1 MRKLFYLGFCLVL
14 VMGLGCAI
22 SNYRLMTD
30 TWSGE
35 VINTNGKA
43 LIQFDQGLALGD
55 GTTWFNFFTMVD
67 QKAGGDR
74 VLNTYTAKFDYS
86 VANPFKDF
94 FYCTPDWIGCAV
106 LTAQDPEDPAD
117 DPFDFVWNTNC
128 DGALQLSYVLD
139 SDRYYGECGR
149 AAHTVQD
156 RLNFLASGNMID
168 EYTLGYNLNAGN
180 TSVILDNNAGVR
192 SLVPVLGSISLE
204 LNTFKGNSVM
214 LDMSNPL
221 FSNTLR
227 WMADWNDTYGTG
239 ATQMTVIYNGIVRTT
254 DISLISDGLN
264 HRANQL

>member
-43 LIQFDQGLALGD
+43 LIMFDQGLALGD

-67 QKAGGDR
+67 QKASGDR
-74 VLNTYTAKFDYS
+74 TLDTYTAKFDYD
-86 VANPFKDF
+86 VPNPWKDF
-94 FYCTPDWIGCAV
+94 FYCTPDWIGCSV

-117 DPFDFVWNTNC
+117 DPYDNVWHVNC

-139 SDRYYGECGR
+139 SARYYGECGR
-149 AAHTVQD
+149 SNYTVNE
-156 RLNFLASGNMID
+156 RLTFLSLGTAID
-168 EYTLGYNLNAGN
+168 EYTLAYNLNAGN

-192 SLVPVLGSISLE
+192 SLVPMLGNVGLQ
-204 LNTFKGNSVM
+204 LNTFKGNRATVD
-214 LDMSNPL
+214 LGHPL
-221 FSNTLR
+221 LANTFR

-239 ATQMTVIYNGIVRTT
+239 HTQMTVMFNGIVRTT
-254 DISLISDGLN
+254 DISLLSDGLN